1 MKAKKHKYNPEI
13 QKELN
18 KHFDN
23 PKVQKEIDDIIDEIL
38 GESKSDK

>member
-1 MKAKKHKYNPEI
+1 MEKKKHKYNPEI

-38 GESKSDK
+38 GESKSIK

>member
-1 MKAKKHKYNPEI
+1 MKKKEHKYNPEI

-18 KHFDN
+18 KHFNN